1 MCNEFENCSQYQ
13 RNIGNPYGSPC
24 DRCNYNISD
33 YDRGF
38 QNGYKAF
45 YERIND
51 YLDTHG
57 TNETLIRKQL
67 ISVLNELDH

>member
-1 MCNEFENCSQYQ
+1 MCNESENCIAYQ
-13 RNIGNPYGSPC
+13 KNIGNPYVNIC
-24 DRCNYNISD
+24 DRCAKNISD

-38 QNGYKAF
+38 KKGYETF

-57 TNETLIRKQL
+57 TNERLIRQQL
-67 ISVLNELDH
+67 NTVFNELS